1 MRSKTSLLLIVI
13 ILLLGAG
20 LLVRSRIYRPRVVE
34 RKLDAASELI
44 RSGDDRAAIPLLREL
59 AVGRPDSPRDREAAL
74 LLARA
79 LTREE
84 EYRAAAEVWAGL
96 ADLDDPGLSEE
107 AGFHLALEAARRGEP
122 EPVEGFIAAYPG
134 SSRLP
139 AALLARGKLREEAG
153 VRAGAEEDY
162 RRVIASSG
170 PEDVRA
176 EARER
181 LGEINFTRF
190 FSRQD
195 VPETRAY
202 TVRPGDSLAAIAH
215 RHRTTADLVRE
226 MNRLTGDT
234 IHPGQVLRV
243 PAETFS
249 VRVSKSDNTL
259 SLLYGGEF
267 FKEYP
272 VGTGRD
278 NLSPEGEFTIVT
290 KLIDPPWFHRGE
302 VIPPFDERNIL
313 GTRWMGFND
322 PYAAY
327 GIHGTTQ
334 PETVGTASSDGCV
347 RMRNQEVEELFIFL
361 PRGTRV
367 VIEE

>member
-1 MRSKTSLLLIVI
+1 MRSKTTLLLILI

-20 LLVRSRIYRPRVVE
+20 FLVRSRVYRPRAVE
-34 RKLDAASELI
+34 RKLETATELI

-59 AVGRPDSPRDREAAL
+59 ATRRPDSPREREAAL

-79 LTREE
+79 LTREGDD
-84 EYRAAAEVWAGL
+84 RAAAEVWAAL
-96 ADLDDPGLSEE
+96 ADAADPGQREE
-107 AGFHLALEAARRGEP
+107 AEFHLAREAARRGEP
-122 EPVEGFIAAYPG
+122 GPIEDYLGRYPG
-134 SSRLP
+134 SARIP
-139 AALLARGKLREEAG
+139 EARFARGKLREAAG
-153 VRAGAEEDY
+153 DPEGARDDY
-162 RRVIASSG
+162 RRVIQSSG
-170 PEDVRA
+170 PEAVRA
-176 EARER
+176 DARRR
-181 LGEINFTRF
+181 LGEINFDRF
-190 FSRQD
+190 FSRRD
-195 VPETRAY
+195 IPETLPY
-202 TVRPGDSLAAIAH
+202 TVRPGDSLAAIAV
-215 RHRTTADLVRE
+215 RHRTTADLIRK
-226 MNRLTGDT
+226 MNRLPGDT

-249 VRVSKSDNTL
+249 VRVSKSRNTL
-259 SLLYGGEF
+259 TLLYGGEF

-278 NLSPEGEFTIVT
+278 NLSPAGEFTIVT

-302 VIPPFDERNIL
+302 VIPPYDERNIL
-313 GTRWMGFND
+313 GTRWMGFRD

-347 RMRNQEVEELFIFL
+347 RMKNPDVEELFIFL